1 VSSEAEKFGTLLLIT
16 TYGLPE
22 YAGIE
27 DISTFVAVPVP
38 VPDPFGGE
46 VVSDVAV
53 LLSSFEV
60 VSDDVDE
67 VSSTAVLVLSDCE
80 VVSL

>member
-1 VSSEAEKFGTLLLIT
+1 M
-16 TYGLPE
+16 
-22 YAGIE
+22 
-27 DISTFVAVPVP
+27 AVPVP

-60 VSDDVDE
+60 ISDDVDE